1 MIEISTGQLL
11 AALGAMAALLA
22 YMLRTL
28 FAANQSEKS
37 AVMTAYLDHVRSATE
52 SQRQTADAIG
62 RLAEAV
68 NVNTATLRE
77 HVNQVA
83 KRPCQMLE
91 EEK

>member
-11 AALGAMAALLA
+11 AALGAMGALLA

-28 FAANQSEKS
+28 FAANQTEKS

-52 SQRQTADAIG
+52 SQRQSADAIG

-68 NVNTATLRE
+68 NQNTATLRE

-83 KRPCQMLE
+83 KRPCQIAK
-91 EEK
+91 EK